1 MSSTRRNFLKSSL
14 GAATLFSLHPV
25 VPAFLS
31 GAAHAAVT
39 QKQNSDKVIVVL
51 QLSGGNDGLNTV
63 VPYADD
69 EYARGRTTLRLTSTD
84 VHKIDSYLGFHPEM
98 KAFSQ
103 LYQDGLLSIIQGVG
117 YPNSNRNH
125 AVAIRDWH
133 TGRPHQASCQTGWIG
148 RTIDHACQRDSVDLP
163 GVLVGNISPPL
174 AINAEN
180 AIVPSI
186 RSIDE
191 LTLHSSHDL
200 YQPLSVKDSISNSKT
215 DNPMLDFLQQ
225 RTVCAFN
232 KNKKIEGITQSQK
245 MNVEYPPFQLA
256 QSLRTVA
263 QLIRADVGIK
273 MYYTELG
280 GDGFGGF
287 DNHANQRDNHAALLR
302 QLSESVSAFVNDLK
316 FDNILDNV
324 LLITFSEFGRTVKEN
339 GRRGTGHG
347 VAAPMLLA
355 GGNITGGIIG
365 SHPSLTDLDNDA
377 LKFHTDFRQVY
388 ATILDKWL
396 GLDSKVIFGEKYQ
409 PLNILKV

>member
-1 MSSTRRNFLKSSL
+1 MSSTRRTFLKSSL
-14 GAATLFSLHPV
+14 GAATLFSLHPF

-31 GAAHAAVT
+31 GTANAAVN
-39 QKQNSDKVIVVL
+39 QKTNSDKVMVVL

-69 EYARGRTTLRLTSTD
+69 EYARSRTTLRLSSTD

-98 KAFSQ
+98 KALSQ

-117 YPNSNRNH
+117 YLNSNRDH
-125 AVAIRDWH
+125 AIAIRDWH
-133 TGRPHQASCQTGWIG
+133 TGRPHQASCQTGWFG
-148 RTIDHACQRDSVDLP
+148 RAIDHACHRDGIDLP
-163 GVLVGNISPPL
+163 GILVGNISPPL
-174 AINAEN
+174 GINAEK

-191 LTLHSSHDL
+191 LTLHLSNNVDQQSS
-200 YQPLSVKDSISNSKT
+200 VNGSISNSET
-215 DNPMLDFLQQ
+215 DNPILDFLRQSK
-225 RTVCAFN
+225 VNAFN
-232 KNKKIEGITQSQK
+232 KSKKIAAMAQSQK

-256 QSLRTVA
+256 HSLRTVA

-287 DNHANQRDNHAALLR
+287 DNHASQRDNHAALLR
-302 QLSESVSAFVNDLK
+302 QLSESVAAFMKDLQY
-316 FDNILDNV
+316 DNILDNV

-347 VAAPMLLA
+347 IAAPMLMA
-355 GGNITGGIIG
+355 GGNVKGGLIG

-388 ATILDKWL
+388 ASILDQWL
-396 GLDSKVIFGEKYQ
+396 GLDSQVVLGGQYE
-409 PLNILKV
+409 PLNILKA